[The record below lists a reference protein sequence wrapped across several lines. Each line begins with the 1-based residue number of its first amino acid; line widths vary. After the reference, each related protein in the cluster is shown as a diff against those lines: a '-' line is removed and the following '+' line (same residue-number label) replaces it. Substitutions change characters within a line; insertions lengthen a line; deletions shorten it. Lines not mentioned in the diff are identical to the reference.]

1 MTKRLQ
7 VLILAAGVVLLAS
20 PAFAQAHAGVRAG
33 VSSDPDQFFF
43 GGHIETKPLIPKV
56 TFRPN
61 AEIGVGDNVTTIAL
75 NFEFVY
81 SIPIERQ
88 PWRVYLGG
96 GPAMNIYNFDGDSD
110 IRGGFNFVVGV
121 QHDKGL
127 FGEIKVG
134 AIDSPSFKF
143 AVGYAFK

>member
-7 VLILAAGVVLLAS
+7 VFILATGLGLMAS
-20 PAFAQAHAGVRAG
+20 PAFAQAHGGVRVG

-43 GGHIETKPLIPKV
+43 GGHIETKPLAKHV

-61 AEIGVGDNVTTIAL
+61 AEIGVGDNVTTVAL

-88 PWRVYLGG
+88 PWRVYMGG
-96 GPAMNIYNFDGDSD
+96 GPAMNIYDFNGGSD
-110 IRGGFNFVVGV
+110 IRGGFNFVLGA
-121 QHDKGL
+121 QHDHGL
-127 FGEIKVG
+127 FGEIKIG